1 MPLEPSGRAP
11 LQEAL
16 RYAQVGIM
24 LVAPMVALGAAGFVL
39 DRRFGSAPWLLLSGL
54 VLGMAAGFV
63 TFLRL
68 VLEPPSGG
76 RGRGRGQ

>member
-1 MPLEPSGRAP
+1 VPLEPSGLPP

-16 RYAQVGIM
+16 HYAQVGIM
-24 LVAPMVALGAAGFVL
+24 LVAPMAALGALGFVL

-63 TFLRL
+63 NFLRL
-68 VLEPPSGG
+68 VLEPPGGG
-76 RGRGRGQ
+76 RGGGRGQ

>member
-1 MPLEPSGRAP
+1 MEPPGRAP

-24 LVAPMVALGAAGFVL
+24 LVAPMAALGALGFVL

-54 VLGMAAGFV
+54 ILGMAAGFV
-63 TFLRL
+63 NFLRL
-68 VLEPPSGG
+68 VLEPPGGG
-76 RGRGRGQ
+76 RGPRRDR

>member
-24 LVAPMVALGAAGFVL
+24 LVAPMAALGAVGFVL

-54 VLGMAAGFV
+54 ILGMAAGFV
-63 TFLRL
+63 NFLRL

-76 RGRGRGQ
+76 RGRRR